1 MEIVL
6 FMLWIVDTSYK
17 FTHFS
22 NVILSFL
29 LKIWHTKYFLVI
41 LHRIF
46 NKINDFPVG
55 NVQKVYVILVVLM
68 FVCIG
73 CQWQWKPA
81 ETDASGRRIGIQR
94 FDRIEMLYLTTG
106 DYSALQQMN
115 TYFPTETRMLIE
127 DMLHLGQVDDPDIN
141 TKFLFFFQDSTLRQ
155 MLNDVQQQFNNMDD
169 VDEQLSLAF
178 KRLKEAIPDIAVPVV
193 YTQIGSFDQS
203 IIVSGGSL
211 GVSLDKY
218 LGVDYPFYAEHYSE
232 QERKLMHRDMI
243 VPDCMS
249 FYLLSIYPM
258 PKGHTQ
264 ADRDRHMGRIMWTVN
279 RMMQK
284 QVFDNDYVDAAST
297 YMHHHPRT
305 SIHELLQER

>member
-1 MEIVL
+1 
-6 FMLWIVDTSYK
+6 MLWIVDTSYK

-55 NVQKVYVILVVLM
+55 NVQKVYVILVMLM

-115 TYFPTETRMLIE
+115 TYFPTETRMLI
-127 DMLHLGQVDDPDIN
+127 N
-141 TKFLFFFQDSTLRQ
+141 TKFLFFFQDSTLQQ

-203 IIVSGGSL
+203 IIALTNTWVLTIPSTLSTIVSKS
-211 GVSLDKY
+211 VNS
-218 LGVDYPFYAEHYSE
+218 
-232 QERKLMHRDMI
+232 
-243 VPDCMS
+243 C
-249 FYLLSIYPM
+249 
-258 PKGHTQ
+258 
-264 ADRDRHMGRIMWTVN
+264 TV
-279 RMMQK
+279 
-284 QVFDNDYVDAAST
+284 
-297 YMHHHPRT
+297 
-305 SIHELLQER
+305 I

>member
-1 MEIVL
+1 M
-6 FMLWIVDTSYK
+6 K
-17 FTHFS
+17 
-22 NVILSFL
+22 
-29 LKIWHTKYFLVI
+29 
-41 LHRIF
+41 
-46 NKINDFPVG
+46 
-55 NVQKVYVILVVLM
+55 KVYGILFCIM
-68 FVCIG
+68 FFCVG
-73 CQWQWKPA
+73 CEWQLKPSTA
-81 ETDASGRRIGIQR
+81 DVEDETITIDRY
-94 FDRIEMLYLTTG
+94 DRIESQYLSTG
-106 DYSALQQMN
+106 DFAALQQMN
-115 TYFPTETRMLIE
+115 TTYPRQTRMLIE
-127 DMLHLGQVDDPDIN
+127 DMLRIGKVDDPDIN
-141 TKFLFFFQDSTLRQ
+141 VKFLRFFQDSTLQQ

-169 VDEQLSLAF
+169 VDEQLSMAF
-178 KRLKEAIPDIAVPVV
+178 KRLKEAVPDISIPTV

-218 LGVDYPFYAEHYSE
+218 LGVDYPFYTDHYSE

-264 ADRDRHMGRIMWTVN
+264 VDRDRHMGRIMWTVN

-297 YMHHHPRT
+297 YMHHHPHT
-305 SIHELLQER
+305 SIHEFLQER